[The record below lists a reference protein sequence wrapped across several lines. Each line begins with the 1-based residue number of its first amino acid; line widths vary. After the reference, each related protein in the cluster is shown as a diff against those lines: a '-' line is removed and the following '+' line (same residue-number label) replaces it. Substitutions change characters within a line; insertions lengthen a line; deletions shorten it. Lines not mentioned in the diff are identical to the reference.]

1 MAVGIHLHSV
11 EFTYAQSEKPALQD
25 LSLHIPR
32 GSIFGLV
39 GPNGAGKTT
48 LLRHIAGMLT
58 PQHGTVDLD
67 TSFLNHEGSINKN
80 LLSLLL
86 ENPGVYKKLSI
97 YEYLH
102 FFAQFYDIDDI
113 ETAITLIADKLYI
126 ESLSQKMQNL
136 SLGTIQK
143 VHIARCFLKPYSLIL
158 LDEPTSNLD
167 PITKEHVWDLINSF
181 NKEFGTTIII
191 CSHQLHELEQHCTDF
206 GFIKNGHIAFQ
217 GTSNDILLKDKS
229 LIKVSIQTTLESD
242 QLNQLSDIVGSEVT
256 QTFDA
261 LHYECESIASTN
273 TKVLKYLIDHN
284 IEICEVVAEK
294 ESIHNLYKALVE
306 C

>member
-1 MAVGIHLHSV
+1 M
-11 EFTYAQSEKPALQD
+11 
-25 LSLHIPR
+25 HIPQ

-58 PQHGTVDLD
+58 PQVGTVDLD
-67 TSFLNHEGSINKN
+67 STFLTKEGSINKN
-80 LLSLLL
+80 ALSLLL

-102 FFAQFYDIDDI
+102 FFAQFYDINDI
-113 ETAITLIADKLYI
+113 DTAITLVADKLYI
-126 ESLSQKMQNL
+126 ESLSEKMQNL

-167 PITKEHVWDLINSF
+167 PIIKERVWELINSF

-191 CSHQLHELEQHCTDF
+191 CSHQLHELEQYCTDF
-206 GFIKNGHIAFQ
+206 GFIKGGEIAFQ
-217 GTSNDILLKDKS
+217 GTSNDILLKDQS
-229 LIKVSIQTTLESD
+229 LIKVSIQSTLEAK

-256 QTFDA
+256 QTFGA
-261 LHYECESIASTN
+261 LHYECESIAATN
-273 TKVLKYLIDHN
+273 TKVLKYLIEQN
-284 IEICEVVAEK
+284 MEVSEVVAEK